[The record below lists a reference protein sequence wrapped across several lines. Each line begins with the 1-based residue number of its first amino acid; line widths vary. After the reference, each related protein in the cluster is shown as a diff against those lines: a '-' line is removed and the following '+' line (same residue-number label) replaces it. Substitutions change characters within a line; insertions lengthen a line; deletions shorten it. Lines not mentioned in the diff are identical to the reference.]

1 MGEQSGLLIRNRT
14 IEGLMKKTLLLSS
27 LAVATFVLAGCE
39 GFDPT
44 DWGNSDR
51 YKEEFSSTHKLAS
64 GGRVVLEGFNGS
76 VEVVGWDRE
85 EVEVAGTKQA
95 AREEVMQA
103 IKVDV
108 TADAGMVRIRARK
121 PQEMNCNCGVKFQL
135 KVPKKVVLE
144 DIGTS
149 NGSLRLESVNGSA
162 RMHTS
167 NGSVHVWGVT
177 GDIDMATSNGS
188 IDVDK
193 FAGAAELK
201 TSNGR
206 VKASGVEGAFS
217 ARTSNGS
224 IDVDIEALDK
234 GRPLVLSSSNGSINV
249 SLRKWQNNEVRASTS
264 NSSVNVRLPEGVAA
278 EVKAATSNGHITTDF
293 EVATTQKSKTRM
305 NGRIGGGGALL
316 DLSTTNGNI
325 RLMKR

>member
-1 MGEQSGLLIRNRT
+1 
-14 IEGLMKKTLLLSS
+14 MKKTLLLSLLS
-27 LAVATFVLAGCE
+27 VATFTLAGCE

-51 YKEEFSSTHKLAS
+51 FKENFSSTHKLAP
-64 GGRVVLEGFNGS
+64 GGRIVLEGFNGS
-76 VEVVGWDRE
+76 VEVTGWDRD

-95 AREEVMQA
+95 AREEVMRA
-103 IKVDV
+103 ITVDV
-108 TADAGMVRIRARK
+108 TADAGMVRIRARR
-121 PQEMNCNCGVKFQL
+121 PEDRNCNCGVKFQL

-149 NGSLRLESVNGSA
+149 NGSLRLESVTGSA

-167 NGSVHVWGVT
+167 NGAVHVWGVT
-177 GDIDMATSNGS
+177 GDIDISTSNGS
-188 IDVDK
+188 IDIDK
-193 FAGAAELK
+193 FAGAADLK

-234 GRPLVLSSSNGSINV
+234 GRPLVLSSSNGSINL
-249 SLRKWQNNEVRASTS
+249 SLAKWQNNEVRASTS
-264 NSSVNVRLPEGVAA
+264 NSSINVRLPEGVEA
-278 EVKAATSNGHITTDF
+278 EVKASTSNGNITTDY
-293 EVATTQKSKTRM
+293 EVTTTQMSKTRLS
-305 NGRIGGGGALL
+305 GRIGGGGALL